1 MQNLVLFTL
10 TWKLVPCLKI
20 VSFYQGKGMS
30 MVLGIANVPTVDIS
44 LMALLSG
51 KTLKGCFFGG
61 IKVQSDIPV
70 IVDKCIN
77 KASSLVL

>member
-1 MQNLVLFTL
+1 
-10 TWKLVPCLKI
+10 
-20 VSFYQGKGMS
+20 MS
-30 MVLGIANVPTVDIS
+30 MILGIANVPTVDIG

-61 IKVQSDIPV
+61 IKVQSDIPL

-77 KASSLVL
+77 KVISYFVLLVSYNL